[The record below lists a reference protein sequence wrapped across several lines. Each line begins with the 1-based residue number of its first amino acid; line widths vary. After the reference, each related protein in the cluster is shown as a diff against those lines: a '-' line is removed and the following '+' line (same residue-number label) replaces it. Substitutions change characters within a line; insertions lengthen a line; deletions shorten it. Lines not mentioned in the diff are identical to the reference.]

1 MRPTSVCYEQYT
13 HLPWSCTFSLYAVGY
28 VPDGMSPDQYKK
40 LKEKEEL
47 NAKKK
52 NFAAF
57 GPQSFRSRSLQ
68 SWHKDMEKGEAGHLM
83 VCEIP

>member
-1 MRPTSVCYEQYT
+1 
-13 HLPWSCTFSLYAVGY
+13 VGY

-47 NAKKK
+47 DAKKK

-83 VCEIP
+83 VCNWVLASGARRKTHIGRFLI